1 MKINEI
7 ITEALKT
14 FQLPNA
20 EHKAV
25 ANKQVYFPD
34 IPSHYYDMY
43 RMGVN
48 IAAHDGKV
56 HKSEMNARYVAPAN
70 TLMFNPYT
78 EEELDMVKATGK
90 DFGEHHVHMVAD
102 DSREP
107 DKTNTVSPVQQ
118 RGPIK
123 KKTK

>member
-7 ITEALKT
+7 ITESLKK
-14 FQLPNA
+14 FQLPHDDNA
-20 EHKAV
+20 AVSNKA
-25 ANKQVYFPD
+25 VYFPN

-48 IAAHDGKV
+48 VAGQGKDK
-56 HKSEMNARYVAPAN
+56 KSTMKAKYIAPAN

-78 EEELDMVKATGK
+78 EEELEMVKSTGK
-90 DFGEHHVHMVAD
+90 DFGEHHAQMVSD
-102 DSREP
+102 ESHEP
-107 DKTNTVSPVQQ
+107 DQVNNVSPIQQ

-123 KKTK
+123 RKSK

>member
-7 ITEALKT
+7 ITESLKK
-14 FQLPNA
+14 FQLPND
-20 EHKAV
+20 EHAAV
-25 ANKQVYFPD
+25 ANKAVYFPN

-48 IAAHDGKV
+48 VAGQGKDK
-56 HKSEMNARYVAPAN
+56 KSDMDSKYIAPAN

-78 EEELDMVKATGK
+78 EEELDMVKATGR
-90 DFGEHHVHMVAD
+90 DFGENHAQMVND
-102 DSREP
+102 ESHEP
-107 DKTNTVSPVQQ
+107 DQVNNVSPVQQ